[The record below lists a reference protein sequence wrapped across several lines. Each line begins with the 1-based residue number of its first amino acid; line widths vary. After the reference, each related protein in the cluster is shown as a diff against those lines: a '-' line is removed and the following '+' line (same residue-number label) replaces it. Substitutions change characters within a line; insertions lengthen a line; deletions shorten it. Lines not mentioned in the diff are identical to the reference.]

1 MIMPRVTA
9 VLTAIVIAL
18 PAWAIDIQEVTSP
31 GGIDAWLVADDTIPF
46 VALEVWFRGGT
57 SVDPDGARGAVNL
70 MTGLLE
76 EGAGDLDAQG
86 FAAATENLAANFGF
100 AAYRDSVGISALML
114 TENRDT
120 AVDLLRSA
128 LIAPR
133 FDDTALE
140 RVRGQVLAGIEGDAQ
155 DPDAIASVTFN
166 AMAFGDHPYA
176 TSGDGTQESV
186 TALTR
191 DDMTAAHGA
200 VFSRDNVVVAAAG
213 DITAEELGLLV
224 DRLLGD
230 LPAGAAPLPG
240 PAPYLLAGGTTV
252 VDFPT
257 PQSSVLFG
265 HRGLE
270 RDDPDFFAAF
280 VLNQILGGGGFR
292 SRLMQEVRVDRGLTY
307 GIYSYL
313 ALSDYAPMWMGQ
325 FSSSNDLVAEAVAVT
340 QAEWADVAQ
349 NGVTD
354 EELDAAIRYMTGAYP
369 LRFDGNDTIA
379 NILAAM
385 QADDM
390 PVSYVEDRNAFITA
404 VTQDDIRRIATRLL
418 DPDAL
423 HFVVVGQ
430 PDGLMTGN

>member
-1 MIMPRVTA
+1 
-9 VLTAIVIAL
+9 
-18 PAWAIDIQEVTSP
+18 
-31 GGIDAWLVADDTIPF
+31 
-46 VALEVWFRGGT
+46 
-57 SVDPDGARGAVNL
+57 
-70 MTGLLE
+70 
-76 EGAGDLDAQG
+76 
-86 FAAATENLAANFGF
+86 
-100 AAYRDSVGISALML
+100 VGISALML

-155 DPDAIASVTFN
+155 DPDAIASASFN
-166 AMAFGDHPYA
+166 AMAYGDHPYA

-280 VLNQILGGGGFR
+280 VLNQILGGGGFE
-292 SRLMQEVRVDRGLTY
+292 SRLMQEVREKRGLTY
-307 GIYSYL
+307 GVYSYL
-313 ALSDYAPMWMGQ
+313 VDKAGAQLWVGQ
-325 FSSSNDLVAEAVAVT
+325 VASSNGRVAQAVEVIRDEWTKMQQSGVT
-340 QAEWADVAQ
+340 Q
-349 NGVTD
+349 T
-354 EELDAAIRYMTGAYP
+354 ELDDAKTYMTGAYP
-369 LRFDGNDTIA
+369 LRFDGNAPIA
-379 NILAAM
+379 NIAVEM
-385 QADDM
+385 QM
-390 PVSYVEDRNAFITA
+390 EGLPPEYIVTRNDQVNA
-404 VTQDDIRRIATRLL
+404 VTLEQINRVARELL
-418 DPDAL
+418 DPAKL
-423 HFVVVGQ
+423 TFVVAGM
-430 PDGLMTGN
+430 PEGLGG